1 MGNYC
6 NLFFLKKSL
15 FFSSGYWASNICLL
29 QSKLLFYQK
38 WLPFPIVLKRNEAT
52 HLLFL
57 ARLCCHCCW
66 QEPVPSFWCF
76 KRTTCSLSA
85 LRRKSSQS
93 ENEQFK
99 TTLFGGGVGGVGVV
113 VGGHRGGWAVLV
125 FPATA
130 IGNLKNKQT
139 TATTTKQH
147 KVLDLNTAFHWGQE
161 GGKSRSTPYGRK
173 IQTVWICCSTYKQN
187 GIFDRGVNHNLGNE
201 NLCIS
206 TQCRSGEIRQPWT
219 SWAMEKS

>member
-85 LRRKSSQS
+85 CSLSALRRKSSQS

-99 TTLFGGGVGGVGVV
+99 TTLFGGGGWGGRCS
-113 VGGHRGGWAVLV
+113 GGGAQRGLSSVSFSSHSHRELE
-125 FPATA
+125 
-130 IGNLKNKQT
+130 KQT
-139 TATTTKQH
+139 NNSNNNKTTQSFRPKYCFSLGAGRGKEQIYSLW
-147 KVLDLNTAFHWGQE
+147 KENTD
-161 GGKSRSTPYGRK
+161 
-173 IQTVWICCSTYKQN
+173 C
-187 GIFDRGVNHNLGNE
+187 VNMLFY
-201 NLCIS
+201 I
-206 TQCRSGEIRQPWT
+206 
-219 SWAMEKS
+219 